1 MKKNVLFIGFL
12 SPISACSSE
21 NSEGTLPELNAY
33 SDDQNYVL
41 ERMQWLGFDP
51 SIVSTQELKDG
62 LSVIFGY
69 GGNVLVSVGDDGV
82 LIVDT
87 QFPEVYDAMLRE
99 INNLG
104 GSSVDYVINTH
115 FHFDHAEGNRAFGP
129 MGADIIAHENS
140 MEFFQAGADIDMVGI
155 QWPQQPYE
163 TLAIPRITYS
173 DVLTLNLNGH
183 SIDVMHFGPAHTTT
197 DSMIYFKESN
207 VIHMGDVANLTGLPY
222 IDSGNGGTVDGMI
235 NNVREVL
242 EIINDETIVIP
253 GHGEVSTKADIEVYV
268 RKMEAVRDRIAVMI
282 DEGMSLEEVMEADP
296 ASDVFPSSPFDG
308 ATGLPASQL
317 FVNRAYDSIHK

>member
-1 MKKNVLFIGFL
+1 MKKIFLLIGF
-12 SPISACSSE
+12 ISLITACSNQ
-21 NSEGTLPELNAY
+21 NSEGTLPQLNAY
-33 SDDQNYVL
+33 SDDQNFVL

-51 SIVSTQELKDG
+51 AILSTQELKDG

-69 GGNVLVSVGDDGV
+69 GGNILVSVGDDGV

-87 QFPEVYDAMLRE
+87 QFPEVYETILRE
-99 INNLG
+99 INQLG

-140 MEFFQAGADIDMVGI
+140 MEYFQAGTDVDLVGLV
-155 QWPQQPYE
+155 WPQQPYE
-163 TLAIPRITYS
+163 SLATPRITYS

-197 DSMIYFKESN
+197 DSLIYFKESN

-222 IDSGNGGTVDGMI
+222 IDAGNGGTVDGMI
-235 NNVREVL
+235 NNVRKAL
-242 EIINDETIVIP
+242 EIINDETIVVP
-253 GHGEVSTKADIEVYV
+253 GHGEVSSKTDLEVYV
-268 RKMEAVRDRIAVMI
+268 RKMESVRDRIAVMI

-296 ASDVFPSSPFDG
+296 ASDVFPSSPFD
-308 ATGLPASQL
+308 AAIGLPASQL
-317 FVNRAYDSIHK
+317 FVNRAYVSMVN